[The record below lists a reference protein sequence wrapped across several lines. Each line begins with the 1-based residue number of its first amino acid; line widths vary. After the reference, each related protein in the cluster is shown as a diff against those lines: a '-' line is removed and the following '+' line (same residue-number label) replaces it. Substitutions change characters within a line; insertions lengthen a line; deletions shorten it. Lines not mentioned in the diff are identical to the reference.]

1 MATSNYVMPTY
12 PKFPGYEETEK
23 KTVKMVHKTRTEI
36 NARRER
42 NGCGGQKN
50 SPKNAN

>member
-23 KTVKMVHKTRTEI
+23 KDSE
-36 NARRER
+36 
-42 NGCGGQKN
+42 NG
-50 SPKNAN
+50 A